1 MKSNEARRVDLSEYW
16 VQGSQFFSSNNTIF
30 LFAKLFKQKSVLNSK
45 FNYQLSFIES
55 TFVNIQHLSSVTDF
69 LVNIDDTQ
77 FLVDG
82 YL

>member
-1 MKSNEARRVDLSEYW
+1 MLIC
-16 VQGSQFFSSNNTIF
+16 QNTGFKGVSFLAQTILFF
-30 LFAKLFKQKSVLNSK
+30 LFAKLFKRKSVLNSK
-45 FNYQLSFIES
+45 FNYQLSFIER